1 MGVPVVASLHTLFET
16 YLDYYG
22 LGWARPLVEA
32 HLRRFYRRSDHVLAP
47 TRGLVDEM
55 KRIRGDEQ
63 ASLWSRG
70 VDRLLFHPDRR
81 DLGWRRAH
89 GIADD
94 EIVILF
100 FGRLV
105 VEKGIAAFVAVVE
118 ELLRRGIPVRPLLV
132 GAGPALNRFSSI
144 KGVLAM
150 GHLQEV
156 ELARAVA
163 SADIMLT
170 PSTTETFGNVVL
182 EAMASGLPIVSA
194 DVPSARA
201 LIEEG
206 RTGFLCPPLDAEHY
220 AAKIEILVSSRELRL
235 AIGRAARKASEAYS
249 WDAASRN
256 VELAYRLTLQELSQD
271 HDCWPPR
278 RGGRDS

>member
-1 MGVPVVASLHTLFET
+1 
-16 YLDYYG
+16 
-22 LGWARPLVEA
+22 
-32 HLRRFYRRSDHVLAP
+32 
-47 TRGLVDEM
+47 M
-55 KRIRGDEQ
+55 KRIRGDGH
-63 ASLWSRG
+63 ASVWSRG
-70 VDRLLFHPDRR
+70 VDRVLFHPDRR

-105 VEKGIAAFVAVVE
+105 LEKGIATFVTVLNA
-118 ELLRRGIPVRPLLV
+118 LQARGIAVRPLLV
-132 GAGPALNRFSSI
+132 GAGPAFAVFSGMSR
-144 KGVLAM
+144 VVST
-150 GHLQEV
+150 GHLQDS